1 MSPTPRQTPND
12 GSTAA
17 DAPARASDE
26 QLLAG
31 FLEGREAMF
40 AELVNRYEQP
50 LYGFICRLTGRPA
63 DAADAFQ
70 ETFLRVFQKADTF
83 GGRSSVKT
91 WLYAIATNVC
101 RARLRAAQ
109 RHPERPDPPEQAHLA
124 APNGEAISQEVGER
138 IARAVGR
145 LPADQRE
152 VFLLKTYEEL
162 SYPQIASALGRP
174 LGTVKSQMRLALAKL
189 RADLHEIA
197 EAYGLA

>member
-1 MSPTPRQTPND
+1 MTPEARQTPND
-12 GSTAA
+12 GST
-17 DAPARASDE
+17 DAVARRRPSGE
-26 QLLAG
+26 QLLTG
-31 FLEGREAMF
+31 FLEGQEAMF
-40 AELVNRYEQP
+40 AELVQRYEEP

-83 GGRSSVKT
+83 AGRSSFKT

-109 RHPERPDPPEQAHLA
+109 RHPERSDPPEQAHLA
-124 APNGEAISQEVGER
+124 APNGHAISQEVGER

-145 LPADQRE
+145 LPTDQRE

-162 SYPQIASALGRP
+162 SYPQIARALGRP

-189 RADLHEIA
+189 RTDLHEIA